1 MIGVRYEHTLTE
13 CTLSYSV
20 VAFDLVAAGRM
31 YGNSFVVTFS
41 TFYSSLSFQRGGRP
55 DGGPPFQFLYF
66 LGFARVM
73 TGNCTHAPDL
83 PIDIIL
89 ACTQ

>member
-1 MIGVRYEHTLTE
+1 M
-13 CTLSYSV
+13 

-55 DGGPPFQFLYF
+55 DGGPP
-66 LGFARVM
+66 
-73 TGNCTHAPDL
+73 L
-83 PIDIIL
+83 PVFVPMKASMYAKKQSRFELVTLDALLDATFGIGVIRGKIL
-89 ACTQ
+89 